1 MDDLLKKYMQ
11 SALLSNYVDP
21 EAEERKRKRLAKRE
35 SDERLL
41 YGMGKLGQSI
51 AKIGGKKETVKP
63 DRYNLDKASS
73 DKKLFEAKSLARK
86 KELLGLVQKHQ
97 DRQRQEAADKR
108 DREFEQG
115 KFEYQKQKDAEDRK
129 LKELLA
135 KYKANKKSGKK
146 GIKDLRSSAAYKAG
160 YKIAEKSAMEAR
172 GALDK
177 INVFSAELAEVE
189 RLAKSGIPSEE
200 NAAYRQADQML
211 RKLNTLGSN
220 ASDAVGKE
228 EVERLAPELRRSLS
242 NVIDLGSLRDIDAFV
257 KKVQRKIKATGIANE
272 HLYNRSMK
280 ELKDEKFG
288 EYVPS
293 YYGRQEKPK
302 QQYKTLTHHPETGEE
317 LKAGDTYIDPET
329 GIEMRMVEE

>member
-108 DREFEQG
+108 DREFE
-115 KFEYQKQKDAEDRK
+115 
-129 LKELLA
+129 
-135 KYKANKKSGKK
+135 
-146 GIKDLRSSAAYKAG
+146 
-160 YKIAEKSAMEAR
+160 
-172 GALDK
+172 
-177 INVFSAELAEVE
+177 
-189 RLAKSGIPSEE
+189 
-200 NAAYRQADQML
+200 
-211 RKLNTLGSN
+211 
-220 ASDAVGKE
+220 
-228 EVERLAPELRRSLS
+228 
-242 NVIDLGSLRDIDAFV
+242 
-257 KKVQRKIKATGIANE
+257 
-272 HLYNRSMK
+272 
-280 ELKDEKFG
+280 
-288 EYVPS
+288 
-293 YYGRQEKPK
+293 
-302 QQYKTLTHHPETGEE
+302 
-317 LKAGDTYIDPET
+317 
-329 GIEMRMVEE
+329 